1 MKSIFPTSIDGDLL
15 KLVHLSN
22 GFRMLDGTEPLRVCN
37 AEACIVSV
45 TNTDAGKVV
54 KVVDHIYAQVKQSSR
69 LLWTPF
75 TEAISPITRT
85 PLKLSRSPTTSLT
98 FLTMPLLASYGRRSP
113 SKTRPLTGMRPYQA
127 TYLSVISSNGSSRSG
142 QWTPSEMIAKT
153 IL

>member
-1 MKSIFPTSIDGDLL
+1 MKSIFPTFIDGDLL

-22 GFRMLDGTEPLRVCN
+22 GFRMLDGAKPLQVCN
-37 AEACIVSV
+37 AEAHIVSV

-54 KVVDHIYAQVKQSSR
+54 KVVGHIYAQAKQSSR
-69 LLWTPF
+69 LLRPPF
-75 TEAISPITRT
+75 TEAVSPITRT

-98 FLTMPLLASYGRRSP
+98 FLTMPPLTSYSRRSS

-142 QWTPSEMIAKT
+142 QWTPSKT
-153 IL
+153 IVKAIL